1 MFLPYKKVT
10 TCLPYNNLQV
20 FNVCVQFSYMKEQ
33 TTPPLKQFTLPQ
45 ANTNRSIEINTF
57 RQALKE
63 ELCIVLMG
71 SF

>member
-1 MFLPYKKVT
+1 
-10 TCLPYNNLQV
+10 
-20 FNVCVQFSYMKEQ
+20 MKEQ

-45 ANTNRSIEINTF
+45 ANTNHSIEINTF

-71 SF
+71 PF

>member
-1 MFLPYKKVT
+1 MILPYKKVK

-33 TTPPLKQFTLPQ
+33 TIPPLNQLTLPRV
-45 ANTNRSIEINTF
+45 NINHSIEINTF

-63 ELCIVLMG
+63 ELSIVLMG
-71 SF
+71 PF